1 MEILGIGPLE
11 FILILLLALIILG
24 PKDMTKMGRT
34 VGRWLYKLTTS
45 PTYKKIVNLPS
56 TLMRE
61 AGLEE
66 LDAVIDPGKRRVLWK
81 ANPPQQRAPI
91 AEPETPQMDETVIP
105 NEWISPPAPPGSRSS
120 RYEGGAPEPPLNK
133 PDEDLPPA
141 SPEGR

>member
-1 MEILGIGPLE
+1 MDILGIGPLE
-11 FILILLLALIILG
+11 LVLILLIALIILG

-45 PTYKKIVNLPS
+45 PMYKKVVNLPS

-81 ANPPQQRAPI
+81 ANQAQQGAPKVEPQAQ
-91 AEPETPQMDETVIP
+91 QVDETVIP

-120 RYEGGAPEPPLNK
+120 PEHPIK
-133 PDEDLPPA
+133 KQDEDLPPA
-141 SPEGR
+141 APEEQ